1 MMKTITRL
9 YPLHHPDGN
18 PPDEQRHIGET
29 VFDSSLHPAQVALLQ
44 ALHRLCKP
52 KIARSSW
59 SQRMAQWFRGGQG

>member
-1 MMKTITRL
+1 MQTITRL
-9 YPLHHPDGN
+9 YPLHQPGGN

-52 KIARSSW
+52 KEGRPS
-59 SQRMAQWFRGGQG
+59 

>member
-1 MMKTITRL
+1 MKTITRL
-9 YPLHHPDGN
+9 YPLHHPGGN

-52 KIARSSW
+52 KEGGPSW
-59 SQRMAQWFRGGQG
+59 SQRMAQWYKRGRQ